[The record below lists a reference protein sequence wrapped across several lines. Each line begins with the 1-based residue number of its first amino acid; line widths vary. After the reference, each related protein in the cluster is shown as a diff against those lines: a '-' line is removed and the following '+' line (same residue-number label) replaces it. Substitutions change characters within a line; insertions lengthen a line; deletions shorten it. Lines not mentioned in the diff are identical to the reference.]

1 MRKSRWFWTVSVLF
15 VFLQTGWLA
24 AIQPRSGA
32 SAPAPNS
39 ARNDEDLATTREH
52 LIKLLRLSPKLT
64 LVVSRDPSLLG
75 NQEYVTRNNPE
86 LAQFLQGHPE
96 VTRNP
101 EFYLFADLGDR
112 GNPESRLERVVWP
125 EAYRVWQPGMWD
137 IVANEVVPFLVF
149 LVILSALLWLLRVLL
164 ENRRW
169 SRMVKLQTEV
179 HGKLLDRFA
188 NNQELLT
195 YMNTDAGKRFL
206 ESAPVAVGLEPGAQA
221 RMSLTRVLLPLQLG
235 VVLTLVGIGLLLMR
249 NSIPSEG
256 QTAMLFF
263 GTLGLM
269 LGIGFIISAGL
280 AYLLAKRLGLLPEK
294 AAALEEAAA
303 GIVSKERL

>member
-1 MRKSRWFWTVSVLF
+1 
-15 VFLQTGWLA
+15 
-24 AIQPRSGA
+24 
-32 SAPAPNS
+32 
-39 ARNDEDLATTREH
+39 
-52 LIKLLRLSPKLT
+52 
-64 LVVSRDPSLLG
+64 
-75 NQEYVTRNNPE
+75 
-86 LAQFLQGHPE
+86 
-96 VTRNP
+96 
-101 EFYLFADLGDR
+101 
-112 GNPESRLERVVWP
+112 
-125 EAYRVWQPGMWD
+125 MWD